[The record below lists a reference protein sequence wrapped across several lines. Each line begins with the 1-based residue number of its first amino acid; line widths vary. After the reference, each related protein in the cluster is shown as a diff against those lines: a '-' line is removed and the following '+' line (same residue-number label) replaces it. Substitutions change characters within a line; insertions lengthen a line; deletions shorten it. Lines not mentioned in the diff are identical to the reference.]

1 MGINNSHC
9 NVANKTNKRMKTR
22 QTSIDCFKQIKEAGL
37 LAKRRFE
44 TFEAIFKSAP
54 CTRQEALEHTNP
66 INALSLSA
74 ARFTELRRI
83 GVIYEK
89 DVRACKVTGRNVIEW
104 DLTDRLP
111 INIKNPNKTKKQRVD
126 DALNS
131 LRELYKNKNN
141 STIEDWKLV
150 ADLIKSI

>member
-1 MGINNSHC
+1 MN
-9 NVANKTNKRMKTR
+9 TR
-22 QTSIDCFKQIKEAGL
+22 QTSIDCYNEIKQAGL

-66 INALSLSA
+66 LNALSLSA

-89 DVRACKVTGRNVIEW
+89 DIRPCKVTGRNVIEW
-104 DLTDRLP
+104 DLTDSLP
-111 INIKNPNKTKKQRVD
+111 IKIKKSNKTKKQIVD
-126 DALNS
+126 DALTS
-131 LRELYKNKNN
+131 LRLLYKNKNT
-141 STIEDWKLV
+141 STVEDWKRV
-150 ADLIKSI
+150 AILIKSI

>member
-1 MGINNSHC
+1 MN
-9 NVANKTNKRMKTR
+9 TR
-22 QTSIDCFKQIKEAGL
+22 QTSIDCYNEIKQAGL

-66 INALSLSA
+66 LNALSLSA

-89 DVRACKVTGRNVIEW
+89 DIRPCKVTGRNVIEW

-111 INIKNPNKTKKQRVD
+111 VKIKNPNKTKKQRVD

-131 LRELYKNKNN
+131 LRLLYKNKNT
-141 STIEDWKLV
+141 STNEDWKMV
-150 ADLIKSI
+150 ANLIKSI

>member
-1 MGINNSHC
+1 MN
-9 NVANKTNKRMKTR
+9 TR
-22 QTSIDCFKQIKEAGL
+22 QTSIECYNEIKNSNL
-37 LAKRRFE
+37 LAQRRFE
-44 TFEAIFKSAP
+44 TFEAIFNSAP

-111 INIKNPNKTKKQRVD
+111 VTVKTTNKTKKQRVN
-126 DALNS
+126 DALDS
-131 LRELYKNKNN
+131 LRQLYKNN
-141 STIEDWKLV
+141 STDEDWKTV

>member
-1 MGINNSHC
+1 MN
-9 NVANKTNKRMKTR
+9 TR
-22 QTSIDCFKQIKEAGL
+22 QTSIDCYNEIKNSDL

-66 INALSLSA
+66 LNALSLSA

-89 DVRACKVTGRNVIEW
+89 DIRPCKVTGRNVIEW

-111 INIKNPNKTKKQRVD
+111 IKIKKSNKTKKQRVD
-126 DALNS
+126 DALTS
-131 LRELYKNKNN
+131 LRLLYKNKNT
-141 STIEDWKLV
+141 STVEDWKMV
-150 ADLIKSI
+150 AILIKSI

>member
-1 MGINNSHC
+1 MI
-9 NVANKTNKRMKTR
+9 TR
-22 QTSIDCFKQIKEAGL
+22 QTSIDCFNQIKEAGL

-111 INIKNPNKTKKQRVD
+111 VTLKSTNKTKKQRVN
-126 DALNS
+126 DALDS
-131 LRELYKNKNN
+131 LRQLYKNN
-141 STIEDWKLV
+141 STDEDWKKV

>member
-1 MGINNSHC
+1 
-9 NVANKTNKRMKTR
+9 MKTR
-22 QTSIDCFKQIKEAGL
+22 QTSIDCYNEIKNSNL
-37 LAKRRFE
+37 LAKRRLE

-66 INALSLSA
+66 LNALSLSA
-74 ARFTELRRI
+74 ARFTELRRL

-89 DVRACKVTGRNVIEW
+89 SVRPCKVTGRNVIEW

-111 INIKNPNKTKKQRVD
+111 VNIKKSNTTKKQRVD
-126 DALNS
+126 DALNL
-131 LRELYKNKNN
+131 LRELYKNKDT
-141 STIEDWKLV
+141 STDDDWKRV

>member
-1 MGINNSHC
+1 MN
-9 NVANKTNKRMKTR
+9 TR
-22 QTSIDCFKQIKEAGL
+22 QTSIDCYNEIKNSDL

-66 INALSLSA
+66 LNALSLSA
-74 ARFTELRRI
+74 ARFTELRRL
-83 GVIYEK
+83 GVIYE
-89 DVRACKVTGRNVIEW
+89 VRTRECSITGRNVIEW

-111 INIKNPNKTKKQRVD
+111 INIKKSNKLNKSKKHRID

-131 LRELYKNKNN
+131 FRELYKNKNT
-141 STIEDWKLV
+141 STNEDWIIV
-150 ADLIKSI
+150 ANLIKRI

>member
-1 MGINNSHC
+1 MI
-9 NVANKTNKRMKTR
+9 TR
-22 QTSIDCFKQIKEAGL
+22 QTSIDCFNQIKEAGL

-111 INIKNPNKTKKQRVD
+111 ITLKNTNKTKKQRVN
-126 DALNS
+126 DALDS
-131 LRELYKNKNN
+131 LRQLYKNN
-141 STIEDWKLV
+141 STDEDWKNV
-150 ADLIKSI
+150 ADLIKNI

>member
-1 MGINNSHC
+1 MN
-9 NVANKTNKRMKTR
+9 TR
-22 QTSIDCFKQIKEAGL
+22 QTSIECYNEIKNSNL
-37 LAKRRFE
+37 LAQRRFE

-111 INIKNPNKTKKQRVD
+111 VTVKTTNKTKKQRVN
-126 DALNS
+126 DALHS
-131 LRELYKNKNN
+131 LRGLYKNN
-141 STIEDWKLV
+141 STDEDWKTV

>member
-1 MGINNSHC
+1 MI
-9 NVANKTNKRMKTR
+9 TR
-22 QTSIDCFKQIKEAGL
+22 QTSIDCFNQIKEAGL

-111 INIKNPNKTKKQRVD
+111 ITLKNTNKTKKQRVN
-126 DALNS
+126 DALDS
-131 LRELYKNKNN
+131 LRQLYKNN
-141 STIEDWKLV
+141 STDEDWKNV

>member
-1 MGINNSHC
+1 MN
-9 NVANKTNKRMKTR
+9 TR
-22 QTSIDCFKQIKEAGL
+22 QTSIECYNEIKNSNL
-37 LAKRRFE
+37 LAQRRFE
-44 TFEAIFKSAP
+44 TFEAIFNSAP

-111 INIKNPNKTKKQRVD
+111 VTVKNTNKTKKQRID
-126 DALNS
+126 EALHS
-131 LRELYKNKNN
+131 LRGLYKNN
-141 STIEDWKLV
+141 STDEDWKTV